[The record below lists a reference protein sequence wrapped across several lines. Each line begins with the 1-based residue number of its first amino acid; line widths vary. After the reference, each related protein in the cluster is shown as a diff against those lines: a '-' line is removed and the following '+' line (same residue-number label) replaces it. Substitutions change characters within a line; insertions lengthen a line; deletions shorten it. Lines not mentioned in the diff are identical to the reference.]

1 MSDAQY
7 QKYIDNID
15 EALASININPKLV
28 RQNIASLIV
37 GADAIHPSL
46 YSMIPRTELQKIGT
60 QLDNRFDFIIDI
72 LDNHITTE
80 KTTNLVLTDFHKV
93 AEQEAVGSLNT
104 TRFVNKLMEVAEFAD
119 ELFVEHK
126 AYQLEEFNDLPVY
139 LKQFALHLSEFIGQ
153 VNDANRLPTQREI
166 DVIPQLIAE
175 YGIDEAELSK
185 DFLDDIESVYTRT
198 DGVDMSPGFF
208 QKYYNKGADA
218 ADIFTL
224 SVNDTLRI
232 PIELTR
238 NFVVESLNNRQILQ
252 LHSALQDPDTG
263 PYVQNLLDD
272 VQFEP
277 TISGEQG
284 RIINKMNY
292 GSFSDT
298 VDLVSDNAWYGIK
311 NTTNRY
317 VSIFRNN
324 IINFINGDVTG
335 AYIPDDNAKTLN
347 NIVKGIDEALGDLTA
362 TIQDIATGTEFGNI
376 TQYDIKDLEAALDN
390 PLGKNLTDIMEPGS
404 TLSAQADYHTWL
416 HNPSA
421 TIKRYGDTGFTL
433 SDNALKA
440 TGAVSP
446 EFIEQTLEIRKLTP
460 GLIPEVQQTL
470 QEMTTMLKP
479 TIDNAFSVFEIQ
491 PPRNDIFH
499 IRPLKDFLNY
509 TNANNNVDVKF
520 YNFNTSKFEDMGILG
535 IVKSGVNNTPPDT
548 LIIEV
553 TPKKLDMIEDVI
565 DFVNELPEEAGT
577 KPKINKLI
585 GEIPEDI
592 AEYVDKSKLPEV
604 ENVLKDPKIG
614 KAISETS
621 LDFARKAGKFGFG
634 GAMKALAPGD
644 FIIETGIR
652 KLLPK
657 LGIASIS
664 VGALAAYTAYEL
676 ALLAADATKGLADA
690 NKAAGVG
697 QNEYGGFSFA
707 GGKSIEGQDVDYK
720 KTDFSSYGKD
730 FWKGFTEDNVSDKYS
745 IGYKLT
751 KEVHNTLFEDV
762 YGRIAQD
769 LYAGTDS

>member
-1 MSDAQY
+1 MSDAKY

-28 RQNIASLIV
+28 RQNIATLLV
-37 GADAIHPSL
+37 GEDAIHPSL
-46 YSMIPRTELQKIGT
+46 YTIIPRTELQKIGT

-80 KTTNLVLTDFHKV
+80 KTTDLVLTDFHKI

-104 TRFVNKLMEVAEFAD
+104 TRFVNKLIEVAEFAD

-139 LKQFALHLSEFIGQ
+139 LKQFVLHLSEFIGQ

-185 DFLDDIESVYTRT
+185 EFLNDIESVYTRT

-208 QKYYNKGADA
+208 NKYYNKGADA
-218 ADIFTL
+218 ANIFTL
-224 SVNDTLRI
+224 SVGDTLRI

-238 NFVVESLNNRQILQ
+238 NFVVESLNNRQTLQ

-263 PYVQNLLDD
+263 PYIENLLDN
-272 VQFEP
+272 VQYEP
-277 TISGEQG
+277 TRNIDGNTKG
-284 RIINKMNY
+284 KNY

-298 VDLVSDNAWYGIK
+298 VDLISDNAWYGIK
-311 NTTNRY
+311 NTTNKY

-335 AYIPDDNAKTLN
+335 AYIPDDDAITFN
-347 NIVKGIDEALGDLTA
+347 NIDSAMEQALGDLTA
-362 TIQDIATGTEFGNI
+362 TIQDIATGQEFGDI
-376 TQYDIKDLEAALDN
+376 TTYDIKNLETALDN
-390 PLGKNLTDIMEPGS
+390 PIGKNLTDMLEPGS
-404 TLSAQADYHTWL
+404 TLSARADLHTWL
-416 HNPSA
+416 HNPGA
-421 TIKRYGDTGFTL
+421 TMKRFADTGFTL

-440 TGAVSP
+440 SGAVSP
-446 EFIEQTLEIRKLTP
+446 EFIEQTLEIRKLSP
-460 GLIPEVQQTL
+460 GLVPEIQQTV

-491 PPRNDIFH
+491 PPANDIFH

-509 TNANNNVDVKF
+509 TNANNNVDVRF

-535 IVKSGVNNTPPDT
+535 IVKSGVNNSPPDT
-548 LIIEV
+548 LVIEV
-553 TPKKLDMIEDVI
+553 TPKKIDMIEDVI
-565 DFVNELPEEAGT
+565 DFVDNLPEQAGT
-577 KPKINKLI
+577 KPEIKKLI
-585 GEIPEDI
+585 AETPADI
-592 AEYVDKSKLPEV
+592 AEYIDKSKLPEV

-657 LGIASIS
+657 LGLASIS
-664 VGALAAYTAYEL
+664 IGALAAYTAYEL

-697 QNEYGGFSFA
+697 QNEYGGFSFT
-707 GGKSIEGQDVDYK
+707 GGKTLEGKDVDYK
-720 KTDFSSYGKD
+720 ATDFSSYGKD

-751 KEVHNTLFEDV
+751 KEVHNALFEDV
-762 YGRIAQD
+762 YGRMTQD